1 MWRADG
7 PPLISFPVRPE
18 ENYRMSRS
26 YFPWSVHP
34 AGSHGLGSWV
44 PVLSRLIAYTC
55 PFIAALL
62 VYFGLG
68 LSRCLQVV
76 MWVAMASLCVVAV
89 YCRPSKVEGLAIVL
103 LVSFYLVLLL
113 TPAVLLS

>member
-1 MWRADG
+1 MFRSCSPCSVDPAERHG
-7 PPLISFPVRPE
+7 PG
-18 ENYRMSRS
+18 N
-26 YFPWSVHP
+26 
-34 AGSHGLGSWV
+34 WV
-44 PVLSRLIAYTC
+44 AVLSRVIAYTC

-76 MWVAMASLCVVAV
+76 MWVAMASLCVVGV
-89 YCRPSKVEGLAIVL
+89 YCRPSKVERLAIVL
-103 LVSFYLVLLL
+103 LIGFYLVLLL

>member
-1 MWRADG
+1 
-7 PPLISFPVRPE
+7 
-18 ENYRMSRS
+18 MSHS
-26 YFPWSVHP
+26 YFPWSIDP
-34 AGSHGLGSWV
+34 ATRHGLGRWV
-44 PVLSRLIAYTC
+44 PVLSRVIAYAC

-103 LVSFYLVLLL
+103 LVGFYLLLL
-113 TPAVLLS
+113 LAPAVLLS

>member
-1 MWRADG
+1 VELRILGRDL
-7 PPLISFPVRPE
+7 LIAVVRPE

-44 PVLSRLIAYTC
+44 PVLSRLIAYAC

-89 YCRPSKVEGLAIVL
+89 YCRPSKVEGLAIV
-103 LVSFYLVLLL
+103 
-113 TPAVLLS
+113 